1 MPLIQS
7 GKTFNDG
14 EQLTAGKLNQM
25 FSDASLSTAG
35 VDGTSIIVNA
45 NDVLAVRSI
54 NSSRID
60 SGAVITDKLPDSTD
74 KTDGVTFAK
83 MQKISSG
90 KILGRTSANDGLIG
104 ESFDF
109 KDEDDMSSNS
119 ATALASQQSIKAYV
133 TAMRPKFVSLT
144 GGTTDLVKTTAS
156 VSTAE
161 YTYNIADFTS
171 SDSDFGTSKIVA
183 LIVQGFTSSNQGQN
197 NVQVRL
203 PNDKFTTICSTSAD
217 SSADFTQDHG
227 STNIPINSGQSSIV
241 IRHSVSDAQTNAAV
255 STIKGVI
262 IHPGL

>member
-83 MQKISSG
+83 MQHISSG
-90 KILGRTSANDGLIG
+90 KILGRTSANDGQIG

-109 KDEDDMSSNS
+109 KDEDDMSSDS

-133 TAMRPKFVSLT
+133 DDEISDNGITQTSGTAPYFGCRAFASYDGVNDVLHTAGNGNLTVSRSEAGKYVFTFVTAMP
-144 GGTTDLVKTTAS
+144 DDD
-156 VSTAE
+156 
-161 YTYNIADFTS
+161 Y
-171 SDSDFGTSKIVA
+171 
-183 LIVQGFTSSNQGQN
+183 
-197 NVQVRL
+197 
-203 PNDKFTTICSTSAD
+203 
-217 SSADFTQDHG
+217 
-227 STNIPINSGQSSIV
+227 SIV
-241 IRHSVSDAQTNAAV
+241 IGGSFPGK
-255 STIKGVI
+255 STISYISAFRTSAKTATSFTLQVRGGAPSGTTYDASIVDVAVFR
-262 IHPGL
+262 

>member
-35 VDGTSIIVNA
+35 VDGTSIIINA

-54 NSSRID
+54 NSARID

-109 KDEDDMSSNS
+109 KDEDDMSSDS

-133 TAMRPKFVSLT
+133 DTEVDSVIANNGITQISGTAPYYGIRAWAQYN
-144 GGTTDLVKTTAS
+144 GTTNTLNAS
-156 VSTAE
+156 GNISSVTRHGTGDYEFFFSQPMINLYYAISLS
-161 YTYNIADFTS
+161 YTNEVNNQHGIGFVNGYGANSFRIGFYNA
-171 SDSDFGTSKIVA
+171 A
-183 LIVQGFTSSNQGQN
+183 
-197 NVQVRL
+197 
-203 PNDKFTTICSTSAD
+203 
-217 SSADFTQDHG
+217 
-227 STNIPINSGQSSIV
+227 NSGNTMDKSYVGVSV
-241 IRHSVSDAQTNAAV
+241 IC
-255 STIKGVI
+255 
-262 IHPGL
+262 